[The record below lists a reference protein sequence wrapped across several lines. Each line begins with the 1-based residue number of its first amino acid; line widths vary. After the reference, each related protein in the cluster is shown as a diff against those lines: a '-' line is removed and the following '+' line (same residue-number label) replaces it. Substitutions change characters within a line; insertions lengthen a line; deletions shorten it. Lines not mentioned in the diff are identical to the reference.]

1 MPWRLHPSL
10 TYVARLCEVVC
21 EHGSL
26 TRWSHLCDMNLGMTT
41 TQTGVIVVTSPTQKP
56 QICGCVDPRLCAEGN
71 FMMCWTLCCGH
82 AISFYYHGRH
92 YYYFLPADVDKW
104 GPRCTST
111 KNLWACSICQFARCY
126 QPCRGKQPVERNV
139 SDGHPSPTAAL

>member
-71 FMMCWTLCCGH
+71 
-82 AISFYYHGRH
+82 
-92 YYYFLPADVDKW
+92 DVLN
-104 GPRCTST
+104 TV
-111 KNLWACSICQFARCY
+111 LWARDQFLLSWSSLLLFSS
-126 QPCRGKQPVERNV
+126 CRR
-139 SDGHPSPTAAL
+139 